1 MLLRKV
7 IPAPYSQPGR
17 WLVGHETPGMPGCW
31 TVDNEALTEASA
43 RTLADELNGRAARAF
58 IESCLA
64 DAPLALQL
72 ARLH

>member
-1 MLLRKV
+1 MLHKV
-7 IPAPYSQPGR
+7 IPAPYSQPGK

-43 RTLADELNGRAARAF
+43 RSLAEELNHRAARAF
-58 IESCLA
+58 IERCLA